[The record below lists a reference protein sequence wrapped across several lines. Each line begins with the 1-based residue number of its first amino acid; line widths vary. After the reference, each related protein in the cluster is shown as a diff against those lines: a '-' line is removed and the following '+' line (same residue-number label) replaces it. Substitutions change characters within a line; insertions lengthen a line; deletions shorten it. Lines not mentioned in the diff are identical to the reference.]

1 MEKFNWTR
9 EDACLLV
16 ENFELYPELWNVHTT
31 EFLRTESK
39 SIMQKLTDLFKTST
53 VEIQRKQVNQ
63 G

>member
-9 EDACLLV
+9 EDTCVLI

-39 SIMQKLTDLFKTST
+39 SIMQKLTDLFNTST
-53 VEIQRKQVNQ
+53 VEI
-63 G
+63 